1 MSRVTPNTAPAFHT
15 QSLQPGAER
24 GRLSDIGT
32 MSGRRGPGSRPPG
45 QRPTRTR
52 QDTAR
57 DTRLGQGERTT
68 AAVHSLGSR
77 AGAFLPVRTTD
88 FTVAQRLPTSPAI
101 LIAHRISR
109 RTLP

>member
-1 MSRVTPNTAPAFHT
+1 MSRVTPKAAPAFDT
-15 QSLQPGAER
+15 QAPRPDAER
-24 GRLSDIGT
+24 GRRADIGT
-32 MSGRRGPGSRPPG
+32 TGGRRGPGSGPPG

-101 LIAHRISR
+101 LIVHRISR
-109 RTLP
+109 RSYS